1 MGLFPLGQSSDG
13 FSLGAHRVKK
23 IIFRRLKLKIME
35 WEELLARLQKYNS
48 VALRVDNGQTLVDE
62 LASVKLNTKN
72 GRIPDMDET
81 KVNSIYIF

>member
-1 MGLFPLGQSSDG
+1 
-13 FSLGAHRVKK
+13 
-23 IIFRRLKLKIME
+23 ME

-81 KVNSIYIF
+81 KVIFFIFLYETVFFS

>member
-1 MGLFPLGQSSDG
+1 
-13 FSLGAHRVKK
+13 
-23 IIFRRLKLKIME
+23 ME

-81 KVNSIYIF
+81 KVNLFSFLVRNLFSFPSRVKFFEG

>member
-1 MGLFPLGQSSDG
+1 
-13 FSLGAHRVKK
+13 
-23 IIFRRLKLKIME
+23 ME

-81 KVNSIYIF
+81 KVNSLYYIIYILFCTNLFSSRVKFFGG

>member
-1 MGLFPLGQSSDG
+1 M
-13 FSLGAHRVKK
+13 
-23 IIFRRLKLKIME
+23 KIME

-81 KVNSIYIF
+81 KVNYIYIFLFQSLLIVSKSFSKGKISNRKG

>member
-1 MGLFPLGQSSDG
+1 
-13 FSLGAHRVKK
+13 
-23 IIFRRLKLKIME
+23 ME

-62 LASVKLNTKN
+62 LATVKLNTKN

-81 KVNSIYIF
+81 KVNSLYIVLYQPFFLVA

>member
-1 MGLFPLGQSSDG
+1 M
-13 FSLGAHRVKK
+13 
-23 IIFRRLKLKIME
+23 KIME

-81 KVNSIYIF
+81 KVNSLYIVLYQPFFLVA